1 MYAETDSSTSDQVC
15 PLSATPFVSSWQLL
29 ALNAPKNE
37 YRTAYQNPV
46 AGCHSQD
53 EAWVTHESV
62 SSAFTDGRTFA
73 DLIADLDSGRVH
85 PLKDEQICALQK
97 RVPDSIP
104 KSCGRNHLA
113 STNALGHL

>member
-1 MYAETDSSTSDQVC
+1 MLNKSSCCSV
-15 PLSATPFVSSWQLL
+15 LFERVSRSPSSPNW
-29 ALNAPKNE
+29 AARPRAN
-37 YRTAYQNPV
+37 
-46 AGCHSQD
+46 
-53 EAWVTHESV
+53 HESV

>member
-1 MYAETDSSTSDQVC
+1 MHERRQYD
-15 PLSATPFVSSWQLL
+15 L
-29 ALNAPKNE
+29 
-37 YRTAYQNPV
+37 
-46 AGCHSQD
+46 D